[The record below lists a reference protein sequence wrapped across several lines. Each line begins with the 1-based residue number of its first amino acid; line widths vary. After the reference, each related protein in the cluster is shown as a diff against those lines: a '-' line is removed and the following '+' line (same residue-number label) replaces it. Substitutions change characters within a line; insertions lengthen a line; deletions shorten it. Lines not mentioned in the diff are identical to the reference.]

1 MPRCDIRLHLTLTTP
16 DPEVNFSL
24 NLCRHL
30 HPCSRPVPNLRCPRV
45 SPIRSFARIRRAKRA
60 RRNVKAPCNFEIYS
74 LIIFKVGDYV
84 CKCRQCR
91 CEIYY
96 LPDQPTHHP
105 TTLLNVVLLF
115 KTWTKE
121 IEIKR
126 TIPYPLLQMFE
137 RALDNS
143 SGARLCQRWHSV
155 SRFIF
160 ARNSGM
166 NTIFYMEA
174 KSCLFFSEFRPASIS
189 RDFEIDENES
199 QTY

>member
-1 MPRCDIRLHLTLTTP
+1 MQPCDIIRLTLTAP
-16 DPEVNFSL
+16 DPEVVNFFL
-24 NLCRHL
+24 NSCHLL
-30 HPCSRPVPNLRCPRV
+30 HPCSRPVPNLRCPRA

-84 CKCRQCR
+84 CKCRHCR

-115 KTWTKE
+115 KTWAKE

-137 RALDNS
+137 RPLDNS
-143 SGARLCQRWHSV
+143 SGARLCPKKT
-155 SRFIF
+155 FIV
-160 ARNSGM
+160 ARHFREKFRSM
-166 NTIFYMEA
+166 KIEHE
-174 KSCLFFSEFRPASIS
+174 FFTWKQNLICFSPNFVPL
-189 RDFEIDENES
+189 
-199 QTY
+199 